1 MANNEVLIME
11 EKPLINPVENDYSI
25 KFKGVEERLKRD
37 VDFGMIT
44 KTDKNTG
51 EVKNISERPTLYKSG
66 AEKILLLMGVPYEMV
81 MTDSYKNHEKG
92 YFYYEFKA
100 VARDSEG
107 KIIREGVGCAN
118 TNEKSCGIASGY
130 DVANNQIKKAKKR
143 ALVDLQ
149 VVLICLYKILKT
161 LKTKNVQEIFK
172 RKLTALIQSKYNVY
186 LRLRQRMV

>member
-1 MANNEVLIME
+1 MANNNEIMIME

-51 EVKNISERPTLYKSG
+51 EIKPISERPTLYKSG
-66 AEKILLLMGVPYEMV
+66 AEKILLLMGVPYEMI

-107 KIIREGVGCAN
+107 KIIRELSWVTIG
-118 TNEKSCGIASGY
+118 K
-130 DVANNQIKKAKKR
+130 
-143 ALVDLQ
+143 
-149 VVLICLYKILKT
+149 
-161 LKTKNVQEIFK
+161 
-172 RKLTALIQSKYNVY
+172 
-186 LRLRQRMV
+186 